1 MCLPSERL
9 VFHTLPRETG
19 FLIRSAW
26 EIHSLVRENS
36 GVELLSLSLPV
47 LIRGSLGPASK
58 LISYRRLVVGS
69 GCLAKTAVLQNANP
83 HLSVLGGERSTWAPG
98 VSGKL
103 PHLSCLPSG
112 DALVGVA
119 LTEWWSW
126 GWRVGPVGK
135 GTCPQA

>member
-1 MCLPSERL
+1 M
-9 VFHTLPRETG
+9 
-19 FLIRSAW
+19 
-26 EIHSLVRENS
+26 
-36 GVELLSLSLPV
+36 
-47 LIRGSLGPASK
+47 
-58 LISYRRLVVGS
+58 GS

-83 HLSVLGGERSTWAPG
+83 HLLVLGGERSTWASG

-126 GWRVGPVGK
+126 GW
-135 GTCPQA
+135 